1 MRRTGAP
8 LLALIRA
15 SHPLPALGVTAFT
28 TVLAALA
35 GNGAG
40 RCALVAAAILCGQ
53 LTIGWTN
60 DRHDLVADR
69 IVGRIS
75 KPLAAGEVSPHIVD
89 VATAVASVATIV
101 LSLQLG
107 WRAGWLHLGAV
118 AIGWV
123 YNFWLKGTWWSWLP
137 YAVAFGALPAIATFA
152 LPAHPAPAAWAIA
165 AGACLGTSANFANAL
180 NDVDDDRVT
189 GFRGAPARIG
199 GKASLLVSVVLAA
212 VSCLV
217 IAVAPPGDTD
227 LLSTVCL
234 GVGLAALVGAVVA
247 LWRRAETRAPF
258 YALLGFVPIDLIML
272 ADLGHLH

>member
-1 MRRTGAP
+1 MSLTDTSSW
-8 LLALIRA
+8 ALVRA
-15 SHPLPALGVTAFT
+15 SHPLPGVGVTVFT
-28 TVLAALA
+28 TVLAAVA
-35 GNGAG
+35 GNGSG

-69 IVGRIS
+69 IVGRMS
-75 KPLAAGEVSPHIVD
+75 KPLAAGEVSARTVD
-89 VATAVASVATIV
+89 IATAVAGALTIV

-118 AIGWV
+118 AIGWA

-137 YAVAFGALPAIATFA
+137 YAVAFGSLPAIATFA
-152 LPAHPAPAAWAIA
+152 LPTHPAAAAWAIA

-199 GKASLLVSVVLAA
+199 GKASLLVSAVLAIA
-212 VSCLV
+212 SCLV
-217 IAVAPPGDTD
+217 IA
-227 LLSTVCL
+227 
-234 GVGLAALVGAVVA
+234 LASPSGVGAVSAACVVVGIVAVVAAVFA
-247 LWRRAETRAPF
+247 LWQRAQTRAPF
-258 YALLGFVPIDLIML
+258 YALMAFVPIDLIML
-272 ADLGHLH
+272 ADLGHLR